1 MATYIRIRIRTL
13 SVLTAL
19 CLLSPVCAQ
28 GAWRTVQAVSTTRY
42 VPEQAA
48 SESMSAVSA
57 DTAAPK
63 TGEVV
68 PEDDRP
74 GKNSLTR
81 DAQGGLT
88 LQVVSSSWLAVRLV
102 GDGARASATPDIY
115 AVKVADGVYRFE
127 GQTGRFD
134 IDGPIEKLHLT
145 VVDGSGFELSGVRP
159 RQELDVTVR
168 GGGTFRIHADSVADK
183 TADTLARLS
192 VTAGRWGFVSAEAW
206 PSRQAQVSMT
216 SLSSVGLNAASVVRT
231 MSGDGGVFANHFVKP
246 NAEAMSCIDY
256 AEARNGALKRK
267 SAVSGL
273 STAADS
279 VAAVGSPGSSGS
291 PDALYVYTPP
301 AQETSSVSGG
311 GAAAEPLTWVQ
322 DWAGGY
328 VDGFLPRAWRKKHR
342 FRGHWMGL
350 EFGYNYYH
358 TAHGGLGTVWPENP
372 NGYENLQL
380 NYGKSGSF
388 AWNVFQ
394 VSVGFNSVHWGLVTG
409 MGFQWDNYRFDEAAT
424 VPMRENGNVA
434 FHPYAGG
441 DERHY
446 IKSKMGVSYFRI
458 PVLFEYNHAER
469 CGRSS
474 FHVSLGAI
482 PAVKMMAW
490 AKQKYE
496 AADGRRHKD
505 KSKGDLYINP
515 FKVDVVA
522 SVGWGPLSVYFSY
535 TPTRLFLK
543 NKAVDLTP
551 FGFGI
556 WLGIF

>member
-1 MATYIRIRIRTL
+1 MWGKGL
-13 SVLTAL
+13 G
-19 CLLSPVCAQ
+19 CLLALGLACPMSPSAAQ
-28 GAWRTVQAVSTTRY
+28 QVRRTVPPVSSVRYEPEPAVADGGAALPAAAVAADT
-42 VPEQAA
+42 VGAA
-48 SESMSAVSA
+48 S
-57 DTAAPK
+57 DTLPK
-63 TGEVV
+63 S
-68 PEDDRP
+68 
-74 GKNSLTR
+74 SLTR
-81 DAQGGLT
+81 DAQGNLT
-88 LQVVSSSWLAVRLV
+88 LQVVSSSWLVVRLV
-102 GDGARASATPDIY
+102 GDGARTPATPPID
-115 AVKVADGVYRFE
+115 AVKVSDGVYRFE

-134 IDGPIEKLHLT
+134 IDGPIETLYLT
-145 VVDGSGFELSGVRP
+145 VVEGSGFELLGVRP

-192 VTAGRWGFVSAEAW
+192 VTAGRWGFVSAVAW
-206 PSRQAQVSMT
+206 PVRQARVSMA
-216 SLSSVGLNAASVVRT
+216 SLSSVGVNAASVARV
-231 MSGDGGVFANHFVKP
+231 MSGGGGVFTNVR
-246 NAEAMSCIDY
+246 DV
-256 AEARNGALKRK
+256 

-273 STAADS
+273 STVSGPRGSSAATGSHGSS
-279 VAAVGSPGSSGS
+279 VATGSPVVTYVDDKPSREGSS
-291 PDALYVYTPP
+291 A
-301 AQETSSVSGG
+301 SGIDP
-311 GAAAEPLTWVQ
+311 AAEPLTWVQ

-328 VDGFLPRAWRKKHR
+328 VDGFLPKAWRKKQR

-350 EFGYNYYH
+350 AFGYNYYH
-358 TAHGGLGTVWPENP
+358 TAHGGLGTVWPENA

-424 VPMRENGNVA
+424 VPMRENGNVT
-434 FHPYAGG
+434 FRPYAGET
-441 DERHY
+441 ERHY
-446 IKSKMGVSYFRI
+446 LKSKLGVSYFRI

-469 CGRSS
+469 CGKSS
-474 FHVSLGAI
+474 FHVSVGAI

-490 AKQKYE
+490 TKQKYE
-496 AADGRRHKD
+496 TADGRRHKD
-505 KSKGDLYINP
+505 KAKGDLYVNP

-551 FGFGI
+551 FGFGLWI
-556 WLGIF
+556 GIF

>member
-1 MATYIRIRIRTL
+1 MSIWGKGIG
-13 SVLTAL
+13 
-19 CLLSPVCAQ
+19 CLLASGLLLPASAQ
-28 GAWRTVQAVSTTRY
+28 RVGRTVEPVSTVRY
-42 VPEQAA
+42 EPEKKEAVAEAA
-48 SESMSAVSA
+48 LPSSAVTA
-57 DTAAPK
+57 DTVASAAGRLAKSP
-63 TGEVV
+63 
-68 PEDDRP
+68 
-74 GKNSLTR
+74 LTR

-88 LQVVSSSWLAVRLV
+88 LQVVSSSWLVVRLV
-102 GDGARASATPDIY
+102 GDSARTPATPDIY
-115 AVKVADGVYRFE
+115 AVKVAEGVYRFE

-145 VVDGSGFELSGVRP
+145 VVEGSGFELSGVRP

-206 PSRQAQVSMT
+206 PVRQAQVSMA
-216 SLSSVGLNAASVVRT
+216 SLSSVGVNAASVART
-231 MSGDGGVFANHFVKP
+231 MSGGGGVFTNHFVKP

-256 AEARNGALKRK
+256 AEARNGALKRNVFDA

-273 STAADS
+273 STVSGPRGSSAAT
-279 VAAVGSPGSSGS
+279 GSPIVTYVDDKPSREASSASGL
-291 PDALYVYTPP
+291 DP
-301 AQETSSVSGG
+301 A
-311 GAAAEPLTWVQ
+311 AKPLTWVQ

-328 VDGFLPRAWRKKHR
+328 VDGFLPKAWRKKRR

-358 TAHGGLGTVWPENP
+358 TPHSGLGTVWPENP

-394 VSVGFNSVHWGLVTG
+394 VSVGFNSVHWGMVTG
-409 MGFQWDNYRFDEAAT
+409 MGFQWDNYCFDEAAT
-424 VPMRENGNVA
+424 VPMRENGNLT
-434 FHPYAGG
+434 FLPYAGEA
-441 DERHY
+441 ERHY
-446 IKSKMGVSYFRI
+446 IKSKLGVSYFRI
-458 PVLFEYNHAER
+458 PVLFEYNHADR
-469 CGRSS
+469 CGRCS
-474 FHVSLGAI
+474 FHISAGAV

-490 AKQKYE
+490 TKQKYE
-496 AADGRRHKD
+496 TLGGGRHKD
-505 KSKGDLYINP
+505 KAKNGLYVNP
-515 FKVDVVA
+515 FKVDLVVSA
-522 SVGWGPLSVYFSY
+522 GWGPLSLYFSY

-551 FGFGI
+551 FGFGL